1 VKGILSG
8 IVISLFALVAVGC
21 TTPMREARLKREAA
35 QCEAFGF
42 QPGTD
47 GYANCRMQ
55 FELKHKQDAA
65 EIGRSIGNAVGSSYG
80 GSSNSSQPKSVYC
93 TSRQSYPGATVQ
105 TMCY

>member
-1 VKGILSG
+1 MRGIW
-8 IVISLFALVAVGC
+8 AVGIALALAGC
-21 TTPMREARLKREAA
+21 NTPMREARLKREAA

-65 EIGRSIGNAVGSSYG
+65 EIGRSIGSAMGSSYG
-80 GSSNSSQPKSVYC
+80 GSSTSSQAKSVYC

>member
-1 VKGILSG
+1 MAMRGI
-8 IVISLFALVAVGC
+8 ILVVVAMTLAAC
-21 TTPMREARLKREAA
+21 TTPMREARLKREAQ

-47 GYANCRMQ
+47 AYANCRMQ
-55 FELKHKQDAA
+55 FELKHKQEAA
-65 EIGRSIGNAVGSSYG
+65 EFGQSIGNAVSSSYG
-80 GSSNSSQPKSVYC
+80 GGSSSAPQPKSVYC

>member
-1 VKGILSG
+1 MRGIIAAG
-8 IVISLFALVAVGC
+8 VALALVGC

-35 QCEAFGF
+35 RCEAFGF

-55 FELKHKQDAA
+55 FELKHKQEAA
-65 EIGRSIGNAVGSSYG
+65 EMGRSIGSAVGSSYG
-80 GSSNSSQPKSVYC
+80 GSSTSSQPKFVNC